1 MTQLLRVMMN
11 LINNFLD
18 NNILFEIQKIITD
31 KKFSWFL
38 NEDEDCFVFEH
49 SLNNDIF
56 NPTILN
62 DFKKKLR
69 VQEFLDC
76 KLLLITQTN
85 KKQNCNNKITYD
97 PHNNKKI
104 AVFYLNTNDGDT
116 IITNKAK
123 FESIEN
129 SLLLIDPN
137 TAFFHTTCT
146 NRRYRLILQI
156 SYK

>member
-1 MTQLLRVMMN
+1 MN

-18 NNILFEIQKIITD
+18 NNTLFEIQKIITD

-76 KLLLITQTN
+76 KLL
-85 KKQNCNNKITYD
+85 
-97 PHNNKKI
+97 
-104 AVFYLNTNDGDT
+104 NTNDGDT

>member
-1 MTQLLRVMMN
+1 MQLLWNGSGFVV
-11 LINNFLD
+11 
-18 NNILFEIQKIITD
+18 
-31 KKFSWFL
+31 L
-38 NEDEDCFVFEH
+38 NYI
-49 SLNNDIF
+49 SSS
-56 NPTILN
+56 TILSFN
-62 DFKKKLR
+62 DFLGS
-69 VQEFLDC
+69 
-76 KLLLITQTN
+76 
-85 KKQNCNNKITYD
+85 
-97 PHNNKKI
+97 
-104 AVFYLNTNDGDT
+104 AVNHGNTVYSDAETTVDASDMDGTVLHPYINPQDAVDNANDGDT